1 MENIFITAEE
11 ANIEATRRG
20 ILELTV
26 SVDAGQKD
34 ELLDNFTARD
44 AIRHFGEDELLREMD
59 TDAIIDYLEDSIGIS
74 IKKEE
79 GE

>member
-59 TDAIIDYLEDSIGIS
+59 TDAIIDYLEDSVGIS
-74 IKKEE
+74 VKKEE

>member
-1 MENIFITAEE
+1 MENIYVTYEE
-11 ANIEATRRG
+11 ANIEAIGRG
-20 ILELTV
+20 IIELTV

-44 AIRHFGEDELLREMD
+44 AIRHFGEEELLREMD

>member
-44 AIRHFGEDELLREMD
+44 AIRHFGEEELLKEMD
-59 TDAIIDYLEDSIGIS
+59 TDAIIDYLEDSVGIS
-74 IKKEE
+74 VKKEE